1 MPDVFTPGGSITE
14 EQADH
19 ALYVKLRPGP
29 GQARQRV
36 QRHQQARLRGAM
48 VEAVASHGY
57 QGVTVRRLVG
67 LAGVSTATFYKHFSG
82 VEDCFAST
90 YHALTK
96 RILARA
102 KGAPDIGQGDG
113 LAVTLSSLLA
123 DFTSSPKES
132 RLVLLEA
139 YAAGPGATSR
149 VSRVDEAL
157 GKLIATQLPPSSGR
171 SALPQVA
178 TGLTAAVT
186 RAARTSLDGGRMS
199 DPGQL
204 GSALA
209 AWSLL
214 DLGRGDQPRD
224 SWPGASMGDR
234 RARPRDPLLQRLE
247 SAPDHRSRV
256 RAAMVR
262 LTLAHGLG
270 NVTRSQI
277 CAQASVPRRVFD
289 REFDSVHEALVD
301 LSGEI
306 VAETAT
312 HAWDAAIRSRDPVAT
327 IESMSAVICHSI
339 ELNPSLAHLC
349 WVEVPGHGLEGLT
362 ATDRWISDAVPR
374 IASLFR
380 RRDDAQIPLDAILAA
395 IWRILQRL
403 IEERRIG
410 EIVTLSHSF
419 SEGLLQTPKRKTSLT
434 LS

>member
-1 MPDVFTPGGSITE
+1 VPDAPTPGGSIAA

-19 ALYVKLRPGP
+19 ALYLKLRPGP
-29 GQARQRV
+29 GHSRRQV
-36 QRHQQARLRGAM
+36 QRHQQARLHGAM

-102 KGAPDIGQGDG
+102 KAAPGGSSDG
-113 LAVTLSSLLA
+113 LAMTLSSLLA

-149 VSRVDEAL
+149 VSRMEEAL
-157 GKLIATQLPPSSGR
+157 GKLIAAQLPPSSGR
-171 SALPQVA
+171 PALPHVA

-186 RAARTSLDGGRMS
+186 CAARTSLEGGRTR

-204 GSALA
+204 GTALA

-214 DLGRGDQPRD
+214 DLGRRDQPREK
-224 SWPGASMGDR
+224 WPDADMADR

-256 RAAMVR
+256 RAAIVR
-262 LTLAHGLG
+262 LSLAHGLEH
-270 NVTRSQI
+270 VTPAQI

-289 REFDSVHEALVD
+289 REFGNLHEALVD

-306 VAETAT
+306 MAQTA
-312 HAWDAAIRSRDPVAT
+312 ADARDAAIGSLGPLAT
-327 IESMSAVICHSI
+327 IASMSAAIFRAI
-339 ELNPSLAHLC
+339 ALNPSVAHLC

-362 ATDRWISDAVPR
+362 ATDTWISRAVPHV
-374 IASLFR
+374 ASIFR
-380 RRDDAQIPLDAILAA
+380 RRDDTQIPIDAILAA
-395 IWRILQRL
+395 TWGILRRL
-403 IEERRIG
+403 IKERRIG
-410 EIVTLSHSF
+410 DIVTHSCSF
-419 SEGLLQTPKRKTSLT
+419 AESLLQTPKQKTSIT
-434 LS
+434 FS